1 MAPID
6 LWLAAIDDTRR
17 RTLRL
22 LDELPEWTL
31 DWPDVDGAT
40 IGSLLYHMAAIEVDW
55 LYVDVLGELW
65 PAEIEPLFPLDVR
78 DEEGHLSAMSGES
91 LASHRQRLAAV
102 RELLREAYQRMTP
115 ADFVT
120 PRELEEYVVTPA
132 WVIHHLMQHEAEHRG
147 QIMMLRDR
155 ALAAAE

>member
-1 MAPID
+1 MTKKQYTLVADAVVAPID

-55 LYVDVLGELW
+55 LYVDVLGKLW
-65 PAEIEPLFPLDVR
+65 PPEIEPLFPLDVR
-78 DEEGHLSAMSGES
+78 DEVGNLSTMSGES
-91 LASHRQRLAAV
+91 LASHRQ
-102 RELLREAYQRMTP
+102 
-115 ADFVT
+115 
-120 PRELEEYVVTPA
+120 
-132 WVIHHLMQHEAEHRG
+132 
-147 QIMMLRDR
+147 
-155 ALAAAE
+155 